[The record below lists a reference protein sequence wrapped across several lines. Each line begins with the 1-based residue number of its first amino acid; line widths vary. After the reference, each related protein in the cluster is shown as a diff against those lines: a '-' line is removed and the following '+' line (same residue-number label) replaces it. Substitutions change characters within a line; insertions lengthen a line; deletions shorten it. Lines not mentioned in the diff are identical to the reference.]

1 MKITKEKIKEL
12 IMEEINQE
20 LANLEEQQYTQQIV
34 EMIGKMSKSLN
45 SVQTIVQ
52 KHNEAIVQLMED
64 IRDIKRGR

>member
-1 MKITKEKIKEL
+1 MKITKEKIREL